1 VDDYPEVNAS
11 CEPVRE
17 SLSAL
22 MDREWPTLTKDE
34 VMGHLAGCPDCR
46 RWQDRAVRATRVART
61 TVPGPPPRL
70 NETLVAAL
78 AGRRWSRWTLPVR
91 ILLGLV
97 GWGIAAYA
105 VPALVYGLDAEA
117 PPHVAHE
124 MGSLNVAMGLA
135 LVLVAF
141 RPKHAGAVTPLFA
154 VVVGLLLFTAGDDLF
169 SGHTTPLRE
178 APHALV
184 AVGLVLLVA
193 LNRLGRA
200 SSTTRPPDRTLLPT
214 PTELRGR
221 GRSTGPGAAPRKR
234 AM

>member
-1 VDDYPEVNAS
+1 
-11 CEPVRE
+11 
-17 SLSAL
+17 
-22 MDREWPTLTKDE
+22 MDREWPTLTRDE
-34 VMGHLAGCPDCR
+34 VMAHLADCPDCR

-61 TVPGPPPRL
+61 AVPEPPASL
-70 NETLVAAL
+70 NETLLAAL

-124 MGSLNVAMGLA
+124 MGSLNVAIGLA
-135 LVLVAF
+135 LVFVAF
-141 RPKHAGAVTPLFA
+141 RPKNLGGVLPLFG

-184 AVGLVLLVA
+184 AIGLVLLVV

-200 SSTTRPPDRTLLPT
+200 ASTPRPPDRTPIPS
-214 PTELRGR
+214 PTELHT
-221 GRSTGPGAAPRKR
+221 RSRSSRAGQVPRKR
-234 AM
+234 AI

>member
-1 VDDYPEVNAS
+1 MNVS

-22 MDREWPTLTKDE
+22 MDREWPTLTRDE
-34 VMGHLAGCPDCR
+34 VMAHLADCPDCR

-61 TVPGPPPRL
+61 AVPQPPAAL
-70 NETLVAAL
+70 NETLLAAL

-124 MGSLNVAMGLA
+124 MGSLNVAIGLA
-135 LVLVAF
+135 LVFVAF
-141 RPKHAGAVTPLFA
+141 RPKNLSGVLPLFG

-184 AVGLVLLVA
+184 AIGLVLLVA

-200 SSTTRPPDRTLLPT
+200 AATPRPPDRTPIPS
-214 PTELRGR
+214 PTELHT
-221 GRSTGPGAAPRKR
+221 RSRSSRAGQVPRKR
-234 AM
+234 AI